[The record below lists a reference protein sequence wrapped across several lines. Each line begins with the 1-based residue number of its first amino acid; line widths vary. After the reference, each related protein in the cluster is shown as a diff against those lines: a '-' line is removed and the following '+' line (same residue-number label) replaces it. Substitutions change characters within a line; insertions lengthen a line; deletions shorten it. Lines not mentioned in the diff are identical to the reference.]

1 MVKTQRIK
9 TGSWGEDTTSE
20 ASVKILRPLQKNRH
34 AVLRQQNGPDAPC
47 DWSLAEPKIILGRSS
62 SAQISIDA
70 SDLSRQHLRIEL
82 IDDDFHCTDLDSVNG
97 LFLNGI
103 KVHSCTLRRG
113 DTIQAGKIS
122 FIFEEVEA

>member
-1 MVKTQRIK
+1 MTKTERIEP
-9 TGSWGEDTTSE
+9 GSWGEDTTSE
-20 ASVKILRPLQKNRH
+20 ASVKILRPLQKKRR
-34 AVLRQQNGPDAPC
+34 AILRQQNGPDAPR
-47 DWSLAEPKIILGRSS
+47 DWHLGEQQIILGRSS

-82 IDDDFHCTDLDSVNG
+82 VNDDFHCVDLDSVNG

-122 FIFEEVEA
+122 FVFEEVEA